1 MMRLEHDCG
10 EGSRRADRDVV
21 RDEAGVTRVGK
32 NGCVDCKDVGHGEK
46 RGDAG
51 AGHNGE
57 SGSALDG
64 EAVVR

>member
-1 MMRLEHDCG
+1 MMRLEYDCG
-10 EGSRRADRDVV
+10 EGSRIAERDAIRDDAD
-21 RDEAGVTRVGK
+21 ATRVGK

-46 RGDAG
+46 CGDAG
-51 AGHNGE
+51 AGLGGE